1 VTYYRSV
8 AEGFAQRIFKLTNK
22 RHNVFQ
28 VEYVSGDAP
37 MRRDAEWTRAD
48 AVATGGGVIQLADAV
63 LQAVHTWSEGSDPD
77 GVTTTTSTRKE
88 CKAGVCINA
97 TCPSGFTI
105 VPSSFSPNRE
115 RCKDSTGTV
124 PLQAIENAAFTFAH
138 DAGHSKY
145 SLQDEYF
152 TDEATARGTLGGR
165 RPTSQID

>member
-1 VTYYRSV
+1 MTYYRSV

-63 LQAVHTWSEGSDPD
+63 LQAVYTWSEGSDPD

-97 TCPSGFTI
+97 TC
-105 VPSSFSPNRE
+105 PSSFSPNRE